1 MAGAKT
7 ETTIG
12 VQRHAGE
19 PAVDWGRA
27 YALHAAALL
36 RYLQRLSRDPGT
48 AEDLMHD
55 TFERAA
61 RASRVPVV
69 EAELRPWLYRIATNL
84 AVDHMRR
91 RRRLAFR
98 PFSGRERDERP
109 AFDSDADAVR
119 RALQRIPV
127 VQAAAL
133 VLRLHEGFSRAEI
146 AELTGVTERVVKD
159 RLERGRENFARA
171 YRAEVGQP

>member
-1 MAGAKT
+1 MTPSRGRRALAECRSSKRSSARGSTGSRRTWPSTTYAG
-7 ETTIG
+7 G
-12 VQRHAGE
+12 G
-19 PAVDWGRA
+19 
-27 YALHAAALL
+27 
-36 RYLQRLSRDPGT
+36 
-48 AEDLMHD
+48 
-55 TFERAA
+55 
-61 RASRVPVV
+61 
-69 EAELRPWLYRIATNL
+69 
-84 AVDHMRR
+84 
-91 RRRLAFR
+91 RLAFR

-146 AELTGVTERVVKD
+146 AELTGVTERAVKD